1 MKFTRSAGFPVFR
14 PLLLVSLFIFSS
26 FMTTAHAS
34 APGGFMESD
43 ETSVTRAPLTATQI
57 SAFMPSRGAFT
68 FPAPYNTQGWRLT
81 NASDCG
87 GNDCVDYIGYSYW
100 RNMSNSTGSNIMY
113 IFVGLD
119 KRYGGAG
126 PTLFE
131 LDKSTGVLT
140 KVGPLFP
147 SSSPYSN
154 FSGEGWYFSYS
165 MPTKLYLLSSDLT
178 ALMRY
183 DVVSHQMTQVF
194 SVSSQY
200 PGDSIFQCNTSN
212 DDQTDACTLKDSS
225 YQPLGCVVYQA
236 GSGKLTLYPKTGSFD
251 ECQIDKSGNWL
262 VIKEKTPTTCS
273 TCDVDNIIV
282 NLQTGQQTLLSDQ
295 DGAGGHSDLGYG
307 YYLAADNWNNYP
319 GAMRLW
325 NLAQSPLLGSG
336 NGGLV
341 FHDLSWSADTPG
353 HVSFENAK
361 AGVPIYQ
368 QYACG
373 SAINSTN
380 PPHANEIF
388 CFMLDTS
395 VPLQSEQVLVV
406 APNISSLSAS
416 GGGSSY
422 AKQPKGNLDPTG
434 QYFIWTANLDGNR
447 LDAFIV
453 KIPYQVMTNGSSVG
467 GTDTTPPTVGIT
479 QPAADATVSGTVTV
493 SANASDNVAV
503 ANVQFLLDG
512 NALGT
517 PVTQAPYAI
526 SWNTANAATGLHT
539 LSAIATDTSNNTAD
553 AQAVTV
559 TVAKSS
565 STSTTPSVSMMEPP
579 AGSTVSG
586 TVTVSANVSSNTTI
600 SKVQFKLDGQN
611 LGNAVTQSPYQVS
624 WNAGSASPGSHTL
637 SAVAITDSGLS
648 STSSPDTITVES
660 TTNSSNSSSSSSNGS
675 KGGGS
680 LGLSILAILL
690 GFVLLLARQRKTG
703 TRMDK
708 ETSRH

>member
-1 MKFTRSAGFPVFR
+1 MKFTRPAGSPIFR
-14 PLLLVSLFIFSS
+14 LFFLSSLFIIPCFISAAWAA
-26 FMTTAHAS
+26 T

-43 ETSVTRAPLTATQI
+43 ETTVVRAPLTAAQI
-57 SAFMPSRGAFT
+57 GAFMPSRGAFT
-68 FPAPYNTQGWRLT
+68 FPAPYKTQGWRLT

-100 RNMSNSTGSNIMY
+100 RNMSNSSGSNILY

-119 KRYGGAG
+119 KSKGGKG

-131 LDKSTGVLT
+131 LDKSTGQLT
-140 KVGPLFP
+140 EVGPLFP
-147 SSSPYSN
+147 STSPYSN
-154 FSGEGWYFSYS
+154 NSGEGWYFSYS

-183 DVVSHQMTQVF
+183 DVLTHQMTQVF
-194 SVSSQY
+194 SVSSKY
-200 PGDSIFQCNTSN
+200 PGDSIFQCNSSN
-212 DDQTDACTLKDSS
+212 DDQTHACTLKDSN

-236 GSGKLTLYPKTGSFD
+236 GSGKLTLYPKTGAFD

-273 TCDVDNIIV
+273 TCDVDNVIV
-282 NLQTGQQTLLSDQ
+282 NLQSGQQTVFSDQ

-307 YYLAADNWNNYP
+307 YYLASDNWNQEPN
-319 GAMRLW
+319 AMRLW
-325 NLAQSPLLGSG
+325 NLSQSPLTGSG

-341 FHDLSWSADTPG
+341 YHNLDWSVDTPG

-361 AGVPIYQ
+361 PGVAISQ

-373 SAINSTN
+373 SAINSN
-380 PPHANEIF
+380 NSPHANEIF

-395 VPLQSEQVLVV
+395 APLQSEKVLVV
-406 APNISSLSAS
+406 APNMSNPTAS

-422 AKQPKGNLDPTG
+422 AKQPKGNIDPTG

-453 KIPYQVMTNGSSVG
+453 RIPYQVMTGGGSGG

-479 QPAADATVSGTVTV
+479 QPATDTTISGTVSI

-512 NALGT
+512 SALGN

-526 SWNTANAATGLHT
+526 SWNTANAAAGLHT

-553 AQAVTV
+553 APAVTV
-559 TVAKSS
+559 TVAA
-565 STSTTPSVSMMEPP
+565 STTSSPSVSVTEPP
-579 AGSTVSG
+579 AGTTVSG
-586 TVTVSANVSSNTTI
+586 TVTVAADVSSSASI
-600 SKVQFKLDGQN
+600 SKVQFKLDGKN
-611 LGNAVTQSPYQVS
+611 LGSADTQPPYQVS
-624 WNAGSASPGSHTL
+624 WNTSNASPGPHTIT
-637 SAVAITDSGLS
+637 AVAVTDTGLS
-648 STSSPDTITVES
+648 NTSSPDTVTVKNATS
-660 TTNSSNSSSSSSNGS
+660 GSGGSSGNT
-675 KGGGS
+675 GGGG
-680 LGLSILAILL
+680 LGVPVLGGLL
-690 GFVLLLARQRKTG
+690 GFVLLLANQRR
-703 TRMDK
+703 TRK
-708 ETSRH
+708 KRIGQ